1 MKGNTNVGLVFD
13 ENMAKHSNIVGIV
26 ILWAM
31 WILIMQVIQTKDIN
45 LVIFS
50 LSVVLPFVRK

>member
-26 ILWAM
+26 ILWVM

-50 LSVVLPFVRK
+50 LSVVLSFVRK

>member
-50 LSVVLPFVRK
+50 LSVVLSFVRK

>member
-13 ENMAKHSNIVGIV
+13 KNMAKHGNIVGIV